1 MYKIMYIVVYD
12 LIIIYINMFLCI
24 FFISSIINLVKD
36 WIKIRDFYLLN
47 KYKINHDELG
57 IIK

>member
-1 MYKIMYIVVYD
+1 MLKIMYIVVYD

-24 FFISSIINLVKD
+24 FFISSIINLVQD

-47 KYKINHDELG
+47 KYKINHDEL
-57 IIK
+57 KDY